1 MFALCSV
8 LASACCDG
16 GDLVDNIN
24 DFAIKAC
31 SGGGA
36 DDGGSSTIKD
46 GEDDTGEPT
55 TGHADAGNEEC
66 CEEFGYLPNHG
77 MICGASEMPWC
88 VGCDGEPVL
97 CMTHG
102 CAVINAPDCCLSDEG
117 ETIACDPEK

>member
-8 LASACCDG
+8 LASACCDN

-24 DFAIKAC
+24 GFAI
-31 SGGGA
+31 
-36 DDGGSSTIKD
+36 
-46 GEDDTGEPT
+46 
-55 TGHADAGNEEC
+55 NEQC

-88 VGCDGEPVL
+88 VGCDGKPVL

-102 CAVINAPDCCLSDEG
+102 CAVINALDCCLSDEG